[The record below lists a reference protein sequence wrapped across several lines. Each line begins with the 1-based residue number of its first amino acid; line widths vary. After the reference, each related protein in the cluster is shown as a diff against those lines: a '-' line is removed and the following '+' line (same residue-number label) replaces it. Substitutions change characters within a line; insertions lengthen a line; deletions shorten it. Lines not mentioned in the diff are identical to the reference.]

1 MTKGSETDV
10 KRFPSLF
17 VSHGA
22 PTLIIEDVPA
32 RRFLVQLGKDLG
44 TPQAIIVVSAHDIGR
59 KPTVRTAA
67 QLETLHDFGGFPREL
82 YQLEYAP
89 PGDAALA
96 ADIAGALAAAGIDH
110 QISGDPALDHGAWV
124 PLRLMYPDARIP
136 VVPLSLESSLDAA
149 RHIGIGRAIAP
160 LRSRGVLILTSGG
173 LTHNLRDFTGAGASA
188 PALPYVAPF
197 AEWMDA
203 ALGRGDARALADW
216 QTAAPNARRAHP
228 TADHLMP
235 LFVGFGA
242 GGAASRGRRLHASV
256 THGMLAMNAYAFES
270 DEQAAGR

>member
-1 MTKGSETDV
+1 V
-10 KRFPSLF
+10 KHFPSLF
-17 VSHGA
+17 VAHGA

-32 RRFLVQLGKDLG
+32 RRFLIQLGNDLG
-44 TPQAIIVVSAHDIGR
+44 TPQAIVVVSAHDIGR

-67 QLETLHDFGGFPREL
+67 RLATLHDFGGFPREL
-82 YQLEYAP
+82 YRLEYPP
-89 PGDAALA
+89 PGDPALA
-96 ADIAGALAAAGIDH
+96 ADIAGALSSAGIDH
-110 QISGDPALDHGAWV
+110 DLSDDPALDHGAWV

-136 VVPLSLESSLDAA
+136 VVPLSLEASMDAE
-149 RHIGIGRAIAP
+149 RHIAIGRAIAP

-173 LTHNLRDFTGAGASA
+173 LTHNLHDFTGAGASA
-188 PALPYVAPF
+188 PALPYIAPF

-203 ALGRGDARALADW
+203 ALGLGDARTLADW

-242 GGAASRGRRLHASV
+242 GGPASRGCRLHASV

-270 DEQAAGR
+270 DEHAANR